1 METTDTP
8 IEPYFLDDFPLEPD
22 FQRAIASDVGLPFH
36 VDVERPDEVPADDQE
51 RAIDLAERILCAAG
65 FRTGF
70 HHHEDIRTSMEE
82 WAPDRDEDRE
92 DDPGFWRY
100 QVFSMTPRERNI
112 GQLAGEPEVVYQ
124 KAQTVLA
131 WAGDCVHAEVLE
143 DIEQSQLEDIEQAWR
158 EAAED
163 ELVRREIQQF
173 AEDPPAEVDGWER
186 FDASHDAVEVAY
198 VAQNHDT
205 PSVAAVF
212 ETADG
217 DREAREFTLQ
227 EWIDSGG
234 NPRDAQ
240 PNRFCVSSDA
250 DSAHARLRS
259 HLLTFEAEAIADQEM
274 EAHGL

>member
-1 METTDTP
+1 MKTTDTP
-8 IEPYFLDDFPLEPD
+8 IEPYFLDESPLEPD

-36 VDVERPDEVPADDQE
+36 VDIERPDEVPAGDQE

-100 QVFSMTPRERNI
+100 QVFSMSPRERNI
-112 GQLAGEPEVVYQ
+112 GQLAGEPKEKHQ

-163 ELVRREIQQF
+163 ELVQREIQQF

-186 FDASHDAVEVAY
+186 FEASHDAAEVAY

-205 PSVAAVF
+205 PSVATVF
-212 ETADG
+212 EAAAG
-217 DREAREFTLQ
+217 QLKAREFTLE
-227 EWIDSGG
+227 EWIDNGG
-234 NPRDAQ
+234 DPRDAQ
-240 PNRFCVSSDA
+240 PNRFCVASN
-250 DSAHARLRS
+250 SASAYARLRS
-259 HLLTFEAEAIADQEM
+259 HLLTFDAEAMADQEL
-274 EAHGL
+274 ESHGL